1 MAFFCVRMPGK
12 TKWIMLRKDAEIET
26 RVMLLTMRKTASSGN
41 VVVYRVPRL
50 PACSADLCKFL
61 NGCGEMILIKC
72 YTHVEGHIVSRKS
85 KKDSF
90 RLKNAWFYP
99 EIHPSQKHAAWIY
112 FIDMNL
118 DVKELVVRAPDPKA
132 LLIAFTM
139 AGITTDDG
147 GVRLTKDIAKYVWN
161 YTHNIRL
168 DSSDE
173 P

>member
-1 MAFFCVRMPGK
+1 
-12 TKWIMLRKDAEIET
+12 
-26 RVMLLTMRKTASSGN
+26 
-41 VVVYRVPRL
+41 
-50 PACSADLCKFL
+50 
-61 NGCGEMILIKC
+61 
-72 YTHVEGHIVSRKS
+72 
-85 KKDSF
+85 
-90 RLKNAWFYP
+90 
-99 EIHPSQKHAAWIY
+99 
-112 FIDMNL
+112 MNL